1 MILEG
6 FTFFTNS
13 LLLFNDGSQN
23 GVNNDAMNFQHV
35 GGVSV
40 LVAAIAASV
49 YAGQAP
55 TNAPPAKTNA
65 AAATLAQSI
74 LEESR
79 KALGG
84 PDKLAA
90 IKTLEIKGISRRGAT
105 DVNLEG
111 DLTISME
118 MPGKYLRKE
127 SIILGNAAIDIVEGL
142 NGAEGWQDQK
152 FSGGGNFGDDGGGN
166 RGGGGGN
173 RGGGFPNQQQ
183 GANAAPLD
191 PAAKAAQEQAQLAA
205 RQTELA
211 RVILAILLTTDR
223 PVRYVGQAASPQA
236 TAEVIEM
243 DVPDGNPVRILI
255 DTKTYMPLM
264 LTWTGVAQDPIAQLA
279 GRIGFRGRG
288 RGNRGG
294 FFGGNR
300 GNQQQQG
307 AKVVSAD
314 ELNKPTTL
322 RMYLSDYKVVNGI
335 KLPHLM
341 VRGAGDQVTEEW
353 EIKSYKINPTLKA
366 DTFKK

>member
-1 MILEG
+1 MA
-6 FTFFTNS
+6 FKR
-13 LLLFNDGSQN
+13 
-23 GVNNDAMNFQHV
+23 V
-35 GGVSV
+35 GGLSV
-40 LVAAIAASV
+40 VVAAVAVSV

-55 TNAPPAKTNA
+55 APAPAKNNA
-65 AAATLAQSI
+65 ATATLAQSI
-74 LEESR
+74 LSEAR
-79 KALGG
+79 KAIGG
-84 PDKLAA
+84 EDKLAA
-90 IKTLEIKGISRRGAT
+90 IKTLEIKGIARRGAT

-111 DLTISME
+111 DLTISVE
-118 MPGKYLRKE
+118 RPDKYLRKE
-127 SIILGNAAIDIVEGL
+127 AIILGNAAIDIVEGL
-142 NGAEGWQDQK
+142 NGSQAWQEQK
-152 FSGGGNFGDDGGGN
+152 FSGNMNFGNDDGGGN
-166 RGGGGGN
+166 RGGGN

-183 GANAAPLD
+183 QQANAAPAD
-191 PAAKAAQEQAQLAA
+191 PAAQAAQEQAQLVA
-205 RQTELA
+205 RQTEVA
-211 RVILAILLTTDR
+211 RVVLAILMTTER

-300 GNQQQQG
+300 GNQPQQT

-314 ELNKPTTL
+314 ELAKPTTL
-322 RMYLSDYKVVNGI
+322 RMYLSDYRVVNGI
-335 KLPHLM
+335 KLPHLIT
-341 VRGAGDQVTEEW
+341 RGSGDQVTEEW
-353 EIKSYKINPTLKA
+353 EVKSYKINPNLKA

>member
-1 MILEG
+1 MKL
-6 FTFFTNS
+6 
-13 LLLFNDGSQN
+13 QR
-23 GVNNDAMNFQHV
+23 V

-49 YAGQAP
+49 YAGQAQ
-55 TNAPPAKTNA
+55 TPPAKTNA
-65 AAATLAQSI
+65 ASATLAQSI
-74 LEESR
+74 LEEAR

-152 FSGGGNFGDDGGGN
+152 FSGNMNFGNDDGGN
-166 RGGGGGN
+166 RGGGGF
-173 RGGGFPNQQQ
+173 RGGGLPNQQQQQ
-183 GANAAPLD
+183 GANAAPVD
-191 PAAKAAQEQAQLAA
+191 PAAKAAAEQAQLAA

-300 GNQQQQG
+300 GNQQ
-307 AKVVSAD
+307 ATKVVSAD
-314 ELNKPTTL
+314 ELSKPTTL

>member
-1 MILEG
+1 MA
-6 FTFFTNS
+6 FKR
-13 LLLFNDGSQN
+13 
-23 GVNNDAMNFQHV
+23 V
-35 GGVSV
+35 GGLSV
-40 LVAAIAASV
+40 VVAAVAVSV

-55 TNAPPAKTNA
+55 APAPAKNNA
-65 AAATLAQSI
+65 ATATLAQSI
-74 LEESR
+74 LSEAR
-79 KALGG
+79 KAIGG
-84 PDKLAA
+84 EDKLAA
-90 IKTLEIKGISRRGAT
+90 IKTLEIKGIARRGAT

-111 DLTISME
+111 DLTISVE
-118 MPGKYLRKE
+118 RPDKYLRKE
-127 SIILGNAAIDIVEGL
+127 AIILGNAAIDIVEGL
-142 NGAEGWQDQK
+142 NGSQAWQEQK
-152 FSGGGNFGDDGGGN
+152 FSGNMNFGNDDGGGN
-166 RGGGGGN
+166 RGGGN

-183 GANAAPLD
+183 QQANAAPAD
-191 PAAKAAQEQAQLAA
+191 PAAQAAQEQAQLVA
-205 RQTELA
+205 RQTEVA
-211 RVILAILLTTDR
+211 RVVLAILMTTDR

-300 GNQQQQG
+300 GNQPQQT

-314 ELNKPTTL
+314 ELAKPTTL
-322 RMYLSDYKVVNGI
+322 RMYLSEYKVVNGI
-335 KLPHLM
+335 KLPHLIT
-341 VRGAGDQVTEEW
+341 RGSGDQVTEEW
-353 EIKSYKINPTLKA
+353 EIKSYKVNPSLKA

>member
-1 MILEG
+1 MK
-6 FTFFTNS
+6 FKR
-13 LLLFNDGSQN
+13 
-23 GVNNDAMNFQHV
+23 V
-35 GGVSV
+35 GGVSIV
-40 LVAAIAASV
+40 VAALAVSV

-55 TNAPPAKTNA
+55 APAPAPAAKTNA
-65 AAATLAQSI
+65 ATATLAQSI
-74 LEESR
+74 LSEAR
-79 KALGG
+79 KAIGG
-84 PDKLAA
+84 EDKLAA
-90 IKTLEIKGISRRGAT
+90 IKTLEIKGLARRGAQ

-111 DLTISME
+111 DLTISVE

-127 SIILGNAAIDIVEGL
+127 YIILGNAAIDIVEGL
-142 NGAEGWQDQK
+142 NDGQAWQEQK
-152 FSGGGNFGDDGGGN
+152 FSGMNFGNDDGGGGGN
-166 RGGGGGN
+166 RGGGN

-183 GANAAPLD
+183 ANAAPTD
-191 PAAKAAQEQAQLAA
+191 PAAQAALEQAQLVG
-205 RQTELA
+205 RQTEVA
-211 RVILAILLTTDR
+211 RVLLAILMTTDR

-300 GNQQQQG
+300 GNQPQQV

-314 ELNKPTTL
+314 ELAKPTTL
-322 RMYLSDYKVVNGI
+322 RMYLSEYKAVNGI
-335 KLPHLM
+335 KLPHLV
-341 VRGAGDQVTEEW
+341 VRGSGDQVTEEW

>member
-1 MILEG
+1 
-6 FTFFTNS
+6 
-13 LLLFNDGSQN
+13 
-23 GVNNDAMNFQHV
+23 MNFTRV

-40 LVAAIAASV
+40 VVAAVAVSV
-49 YAGQAP
+49 YAGQAQ
-55 TNAPPAKTNA
+55 PPAGQAQPPAPA
-65 AAATLAQSI
+65 AKNSAATAVLAQTI
-74 LEESR
+74 LSDVR

-84 PDKLAA
+84 EDKLAA
-90 IKTLEIKGISRRGAT
+90 IKTLEIKGIARRGAT

-118 MPGKYLRKE
+118 RPDKYLRKE
-127 SIILGNAAIDIVEGL
+127 SIILGNAGIDIVEGL
-142 NGAEGWQDQK
+142 NGTQSWEEQK
-152 FSGGGNFGDDGGGN
+152 FSGNMNFGNDDGGGN
-166 RGGGGGN
+166 RGN

-183 GANAAPLD
+183 QANAAPAD
-191 PAAKAAQEQAQLAA
+191 PAAKAAQEQAQLVA
-205 RQTELA
+205 RQTEVA
-211 RVILAILLTTDR
+211 RVVLAILMTTDR

-300 GNQQQQG
+300 GNQPQPA
-307 AKVVSAD
+307 AKVLSAD
-314 ELNKPTTL
+314 ELAKPTTL
-322 RMYLSDYKVVNGI
+322 RMYLSEYKVVNGI
-335 KLPHLM
+335 KLPHLIT
-341 VRGAGDQVTEEW
+341 RGSGDQVTEEW
-353 EIKSYKINPTLKA
+353 EIKSYKVNPNLKA

>member
-1 MILEG
+1 MK
-6 FTFFTNS
+6 FKR
-13 LLLFNDGSQN
+13 
-23 GVNNDAMNFQHV
+23 V
-35 GGVSV
+35 GGLSV
-40 LVAAIAASV
+40 VVAAVAVSV

-55 TNAPPAKTNA
+55 APAPAKNNA
-65 AAATLAQSI
+65 ATATLAQSI
-74 LEESR
+74 LSEAR
-79 KALGG
+79 KAIGG
-84 PDKLAA
+84 EDKLAA
-90 IKTLEIKGISRRGAT
+90 IKTLEIKGIARRGAT

-111 DLTISME
+111 DLTISVE
-118 MPGKYLRKE
+118 RPDKYLRKE
-127 SIILGNAAIDIVEGL
+127 AIILGNAAIDIVEGL
-142 NGAEGWQDQK
+142 NGSQAWQEQK
-152 FSGGGNFGDDGGGN
+152 FSGNMNFGNDDGGGN
-166 RGGGGGN
+166 RGGGN

-183 GANAAPLD
+183 QQANAAPAD
-191 PAAKAAQEQAQLAA
+191 PAAQEQAQLVA
-205 RQTELA
+205 RQTEVA
-211 RVILAILLTTDR
+211 RVVLAILMTTER

-300 GNQQQQG
+300 GNQPQQT

-314 ELNKPTTL
+314 ELAKPTTL
-322 RMYLSDYKVVNGI
+322 RMYLSDYRVVNGI
-335 KLPHLM
+335 KLPHLIT
-341 VRGAGDQVTEEW
+341 RGSGDQVTEEW
-353 EIKSYKINPTLKA
+353 EIKSYKINPNLKA

>member
-1 MILEG
+1 MK
-6 FTFFTNS
+6 FK
-13 LLLFNDGSQN
+13 Q
-23 GVNNDAMNFQHV
+23 V
-35 GGVSV
+35 GGLSV
-40 LVAAIAASV
+40 VIAAVAMSV

-55 TNAPPAKTNA
+55 APVQPAPAKTNA
-65 AAATLAQSI
+65 ASATLAQTI
-74 LEESR
+74 LADSR

-84 PDKLAA
+84 EDKLAA
-90 IKTLEIKGISRRGAT
+90 IKTLEIKGVARRGAT

-111 DLTISME
+111 DLTISVE
-118 MPGKYLRKE
+118 MPAKYLRKE

-142 NGAEGWQDQK
+142 NGAQAWQDQK
-152 FSGGGNFGDDGGGN
+152 FSGIANFGDDGGGGN
-166 RGGGGGN
+166 RGGGN
-173 RGGGFPNQQQ
+173 RGGGFPGQQQ
-183 GANAAPLD
+183 GNAAAPAD
-191 PAAKAAQEQAQLAA
+191 PAAQAAQEQAQLVA
-205 RQTELA
+205 RQTEVA
-211 RVILAILLTTDR
+211 RVLLAILMTTDR
-223 PVRYVGQAASPQA
+223 PVRYVGQATSPQA
-236 TAEVIEM
+236 TAEVLEM
-243 DVPDGNPVRILI
+243 DVPDGNPVRLLI

-294 FFGGNR
+294 FFGGNNR
-300 GNQQQQG
+300 GNQGQQA

-314 ELNKPTTL
+314 ELAKPTTL

-353 EIKSYKINPTLKA
+353 EIKNYKINPTLKA

>member
-1 MILEG
+1 MK
-6 FTFFTNS
+6 FKR
-13 LLLFNDGSQN
+13 
-23 GVNNDAMNFQHV
+23 V
-35 GGVSV
+35 GGLSVVVAAVAVSV
-40 LVAAIAASV
+40 F
-49 YAGQAP
+49 AGQAP
-55 TNAPPAKTNA
+55 QAPPAKTNA
-65 AAATLAQSI
+65 ASATLAQSI
-74 LEESR
+74 LSEAR
-79 KALGG
+79 KAIGG
-84 PDKLAA
+84 DDKLAA
-90 IKTLEIKGISRRGAT
+90 IKTLEIKGIARRGAT

-111 DLTISME
+111 DLTISVE
-118 MPGKYLRKE
+118 MPAKYLRKE

-142 NGAEGWQDQK
+142 NGTEAWQDQK
-152 FSGGGNFGDDGGGN
+152 FSGNMNFGNDDGGGN
-166 RGGGGGN
+166 RGGGN

-183 GANAAPLD
+183 QQANAAAAD
-191 PAAKAAQEQAQLAA
+191 PAAKAAAEQAQLVA
-205 RQTELA
+205 RQTEVA
-211 RVILAILLTTDR
+211 RVILAILMTTDR

-300 GNQQQQG
+300 GNQPQQT

-314 ELNKPTTL
+314 ELAKPTTL
-322 RMYLSDYKVVNGI
+322 RMYLSEYKVVNGI
-335 KLPHLM
+335 KLPHLIT
-341 VRGAGDQVTEEW
+341 RGSGDQVTEEW
-353 EIKSYKINPTLKA
+353 EIKGYKINPTLKA

>member
-1 MILEG
+1 MK
-6 FTFFTNS
+6 
-13 LLLFNDGSQN
+13 
-23 GVNNDAMNFQHV
+23 FQRV

-40 LVAAIAASV
+40 VVAALAVSV

-55 TNAPPAKTNA
+55 APAPAQGPVPAKTNA

-84 PDKLAA
+84 QDKLAA
-90 IKTLEIKGISRRGAT
+90 IKTLEIKGIARRGAT

-111 DLTISME
+111 DLTIAVE
-118 MPGKYLRKE
+118 MPDKYLRKE

-142 NGAEGWQDQK
+142 NGSQGWQDQK
-152 FSGGGNFGDDGGGN
+152 FSGISNFGDDGGGGN
-166 RGGGGGN
+166 RGGGN

-183 GANAAPLD
+183 PGNAAAPTD
-191 PAAKAAQEQAQLAA
+191 PAAVAAQEQAQLVA
-205 RQTELA
+205 RQTEVA
-211 RVILAILLTTDR
+211 RVLLAILMTTNR
-223 PVRYVGQAASPQA
+223 PVRYVGQAASPAA
-236 TAEVIEM
+236 TAEVLEM

-294 FFGGNR
+294 FFGNNR

-314 ELNKPTTL
+314 ELSKPTTL
-322 RMYLSDYKVVNGI
+322 RMYLSEYKVVNGI

-353 EIKSYKINPTLKA
+353 EIKSYKINPNLKA

>member
-1 MILEG
+1 MLR
-6 FTFFTNS
+6 
-13 LLLFNDGSQN
+13 FNDGSLT
-23 GVNNDAMNFQHV
+23 GVNNDAMKFKRV
-35 GGVSV
+35 GGVSIA
-40 LVAAIAASV
+40 VAAFAVSV

-55 TNAPPAKTNA
+55 APAPPAKTNA
-65 AAATLAQSI
+65 ASATLAQTI
-74 LEESR
+74 LSDSR

-84 PDKLAA
+84 EDKLAA
-90 IKTLEIKGISRRGAT
+90 IKTLEIKGIARRGAT

-111 DLTISME
+111 DLTISVE
-118 MPGKYLRKE
+118 MPAKYLRKE

-142 NGAEGWQDQK
+142 NGAQAWQEQK
-152 FSGGGNFGDDGGGN
+152 FSGISNFGDD
-166 RGGGGGN
+166 GGGGGN
-173 RGGGFPNQQQ
+173 RGGGNRGGGFPGQQQQ
-183 GANAAPLD
+183 GNAAAPAD
-191 PAAKAAQEQAQLAA
+191 PAAQAAQEQAQLVA
-205 RQTELA
+205 RQTEVA
-211 RVILAILLTTDR
+211 RVLLAILMTTDR
-223 PVRYVGQAASPQA
+223 PVRYVGQATSPQA

-243 DVPDGNPVRILI
+243 DVPDGNPVRLLI

-294 FFGGNR
+294 FFGGNNR
-300 GNQQQQG
+300 GNQPQQA

-314 ELNKPTTL
+314 ELSKPTTL

-353 EIKSYKINPTLKA
+353 EIKNYKINPTLKA

>member
-1 MILEG
+1 MA
-6 FTFFTNS
+6 FKR
-13 LLLFNDGSQN
+13 
-23 GVNNDAMNFQHV
+23 V
-35 GGVSV
+35 GGLSV
-40 LVAAIAASV
+40 VVATVAVSV

-55 TNAPPAKTNA
+55 APAPAKNNA
-65 AAATLAQSI
+65 ATATLAQSI
-74 LEESR
+74 LSEAR
-79 KALGG
+79 KAIGG
-84 PDKLAA
+84 EDKLAA
-90 IKTLEIKGISRRGAT
+90 IKTLEIKGIARRGAT

-111 DLTISME
+111 DLTISVE
-118 MPGKYLRKE
+118 RPDKYLRKE
-127 SIILGNAAIDIVEGL
+127 AIILGNAAIDIVEGL
-142 NGAEGWQDQK
+142 NGSQAWQEQK
-152 FSGGGNFGDDGGGN
+152 FSGNMNFGNDDGGGN
-166 RGGGGGN
+166 RGGGN

-183 GANAAPLD
+183 QQANAAPAD
-191 PAAKAAQEQAQLAA
+191 PAAQAAQEQAQLVA
-205 RQTELA
+205 RQTEVA
-211 RVILAILLTTDR
+211 RVVLAILMTTDR

-300 GNQQQQG
+300 GNQPQQT

-314 ELNKPTTL
+314 ELAKPTTL
-322 RMYLSDYKVVNGI
+322 RMYLSDYRVVNGI
-335 KLPHLM
+335 KLPHLIT
-341 VRGAGDQVTEEW
+341 RGSGEQVTEEW
-353 EIKSYKINPTLKA
+353 EIKGYKINPNLKA

>member
-1 MILEG
+1 ME
-6 FTFFTNS
+6 F
-13 LLLFNDGSQN
+13 
-23 GVNNDAMNFQHV
+23 MRV
-35 GGVSV
+35 GGLSVVVAAVSV
-40 LVAAIAASV
+40 SV

-55 TNAPPAKTNA
+55 APAPAKTNA
-65 AAATLAQSI
+65 ATATLAQSI
-74 LEESR
+74 LSDAR

-84 PDKLAA
+84 EDKLAA
-90 IKTLEIKGISRRGAT
+90 IKTLEIKGIARRGAT

-111 DLTISME
+111 DLTISVE
-118 MPGKYLRKE
+118 MPTKYLRKE

-142 NGAEGWQDQK
+142 NGAQAWQEQK
-152 FSGGGNFGDDGGGN
+152 FSGNMNFGNDDGGGN
-166 RGGGGGN
+166 RGGGN

-183 GANAAPLD
+183 QANAAPTD
-191 PAAKAAQEQAQLAA
+191 PAAKAAEEQAQLVA
-205 RQTELA
+205 RQTEVA
-211 RVILAILLTTDR
+211 RVLLAILMTTDR

-236 TAEVIEM
+236 TAEVLEM

-294 FFGGNR
+294 FFGGNQNQR
-300 GNQQQQG
+300 NQQQQA

-314 ELNKPTTL
+314 ELSKPTTL
-322 RMYLSDYKVVNGI
+322 RMYLSEYKVVNGI
-335 KLPHLM
+335 KLPHLIT
-341 VRGAGDQVTEEW
+341 RGSGEQVTEEW
-353 EIKSYKINPTLKA
+353 EIKNYKINPTLKA

>member
-1 MILEG
+1 MRR
-6 FTFFTNS
+6 
-13 LLLFNDGSQN
+13 FNDGFLT
-23 GVNNDAMNFQHV
+23 GVNNDAMKYKRV
-35 GGVSV
+35 GGLSV
-40 LVAAIAASV
+40 VVAAVAVSV
-49 YAGQAP
+49 YAGQQAQ
-55 TNAPPAKTNA
+55 APPAKTNA
-65 AAATLAQSI
+65 GAATLAQSI

-84 PDKLAA
+84 QDKLAA
-90 IKTLEIKGISRRGAT
+90 VKTLEIKGIARRGAT

-118 MPGKYLRKE
+118 MPDKYLRKE

-142 NGAEGWQDQK
+142 NGSESWGDQK
-152 FSGGGNFGDDGGGN
+152 FSGNMNFGDDGGGN
-166 RGGGGGN
+166 RGGGF
-173 RGGGFPNQQQ
+173 RGGGLPNQQQ
-183 GANAAPLD
+183 QQANAAPVD
-191 PAAKAAQEQAQLAA
+191 PAAKQAQEQAQLAA
-205 RQTELA
+205 RQTEVA
-211 RVILAILLTTDR
+211 RVILALFMTTTR
-223 PVRYVGQAASPQA
+223 PVRYVGQAVSPQA

-255 DTKTYMPLM
+255 DSKTYLPLM

-288 RGNRGG
+288 RGGRGG

-300 GNQQQQG
+300 GNQPQQT

-314 ELNKPTTL
+314 ELAKPTTL

-335 KLPHLM
+335 KLPHLL

-353 EIKSYKINPTLKA
+353 EIKSYKINPNLKA

>member
-1 MILEG
+1 MA
-6 FTFFTNS
+6 FKR
-13 LLLFNDGSQN
+13 
-23 GVNNDAMNFQHV
+23 V
-35 GGVSV
+35 GGLSV
-40 LVAAIAASV
+40 VVAAVAVSV

-55 TNAPPAKTNA
+55 APAPAKNNA
-65 AAATLAQSI
+65 ATATLAQSI
-74 LEESR
+74 LSEAR
-79 KALGG
+79 KAIGG
-84 PDKLAA
+84 EDKLAA
-90 IKTLEIKGISRRGAT
+90 IKTLEIKGIARRGAT

-111 DLTISME
+111 DLTISVE
-118 MPGKYLRKE
+118 RPDKYLRKE
-127 SIILGNAAIDIVEGL
+127 AIILGNAAIDIVEGL
-142 NGAEGWQDQK
+142 NGSQAWQEQK
-152 FSGGGNFGDDGGGN
+152 FSGNMNFGNDDGGGN
-166 RGGGGGN
+166 RGGGN

-183 GANAAPLD
+183 QQANAAPAD
-191 PAAKAAQEQAQLAA
+191 PAAQAAQEQAQLVA
-205 RQTELA
+205 RQTEVA
-211 RVILAILLTTDR
+211 RVVLAILMTTER

-300 GNQQQQG
+300 GNQPQQT

-314 ELNKPTTL
+314 ELAKPTTL
-322 RMYLSDYKVVNGI
+322 RMYLSDYRVVNGI
-335 KLPHLM
+335 KLPHLIT
-341 VRGAGDQVTEEW
+341 RGSGDQVTEEW
-353 EIKSYKINPTLKA
+353 EVKSYKVNPNLKA

>member
-1 MILEG
+1 MK
-6 FTFFTNS
+6 FTC
-13 LLLFNDGSQN
+13 
-23 GVNNDAMNFQHV
+23 V

-40 LVAAIAASV
+40 VVAAVAASV

-55 TNAPPAKTNA
+55 TPSPPAKNNA
-65 AAATLAQSI
+65 ATATLAQSI
-74 LEESR
+74 LTEAR
-79 KALGG
+79 KAIGG
-84 PDKLAA
+84 EDKLAA
-90 IKTLEIKGISRRGAT
+90 IKTLEIKGIARRGAT

-111 DLTISME
+111 DLTISVE
-118 MPGKYLRKE
+118 RPDKYLRKE

-142 NGAEGWQDQK
+142 NGSQAWQEQK
-152 FSGGGNFGDDGGGN
+152 FSGNMNFGDD
-166 RGGGGGN
+166 GGGGN
-173 RGGGFPNQQQ
+173 RGGGFRGGGLPNQQQ
-183 GANAAPLD
+183 QANATPPD
-191 PAAKAAQEQAQLAA
+191 PAAQAAQEQAQLVA
-205 RQTELA
+205 RQTEVA
-211 RVILAILLTTDR
+211 RVILAILMTTDR
-223 PVRYVGQAASPQA
+223 PVRYIGQAASPQA

-255 DTKTYMPLM
+255 DTKTSMPLM

-300 GNQQQQG
+300 GNQPQQG

-314 ELNKPTTL
+314 ELSKPTTL

-335 KLPHLM
+335 KLPHLIT
-341 VRGAGDQVTEEW
+341 RGAGEQVTEEW
-353 EIKSYKINPTLKA
+353 EIKSYKVNPTLKA

>member
-1 MILEG
+1 MA
-6 FTFFTNS
+6 FKR
-13 LLLFNDGSQN
+13 
-23 GVNNDAMNFQHV
+23 V
-35 GGVSV
+35 GGLSV
-40 LVAAIAASV
+40 VVAAVAVSV

-55 TNAPPAKTNA
+55 APAPAKNNA
-65 AAATLAQSI
+65 ATATLAQSI
-74 LEESR
+74 LSEAR
-79 KALGG
+79 KAIGG
-84 PDKLAA
+84 EDKLAA
-90 IKTLEIKGISRRGAT
+90 IKTLEIKGIARRGAT

-111 DLTISME
+111 DLTISVE
-118 MPGKYLRKE
+118 RPDKYLRKE
-127 SIILGNAAIDIVEGL
+127 AIILGNAAIDIVEGL
-142 NGAEGWQDQK
+142 NGSQAWQEQK
-152 FSGGGNFGDDGGGN
+152 FSGNMNFGNDDGGGN
-166 RGGGGGN
+166 RGGGN

-183 GANAAPLD
+183 QQANAAPAD
-191 PAAKAAQEQAQLAA
+191 PAAQAAQEQAQLVA
-205 RQTELA
+205 RQTEVA
-211 RVILAILLTTDR
+211 RVVLAILMTTER

-300 GNQQQQG
+300 GNQPQQT

-314 ELNKPTTL
+314 ELAKPTTL
-322 RMYLSDYKVVNGI
+322 RMYLSDYRVVNGI
-335 KLPHLM
+335 KLPHLIT
-341 VRGAGDQVTEEW
+341 RGSGDQVTEEW
-353 EIKSYKINPTLKA
+353 EIKSYKINPNLKA

>member
-1 MILEG
+1 MK
-6 FTFFTNS
+6 S
-13 LLLFNDGSQN
+13 KQ
-23 GVNNDAMNFQHV
+23 V
-35 GGVSV
+35 GGLSV
-40 LVAAIAASV
+40 VIAAAAMSV

-55 TNAPPAKTNA
+55 APAQPAPAKTNA
-65 AAATLAQSI
+65 ASATLAQTI
-74 LEESR
+74 LADSR

-84 PDKLAA
+84 EDKLAA
-90 IKTLEIKGISRRGAT
+90 IKTLEIKGIARRGAT

-111 DLTISME
+111 DLTISVE
-118 MPGKYLRKE
+118 MPAKYLRKE

-142 NGAEGWQDQK
+142 NGAEAWQEQK
-152 FSGGGNFGDDGGGN
+152 FSGNMNFGDD
-166 RGGGGGN
+166 GGGGGN
-173 RGGGFPNQQQ
+173 RGGGGFRGGGFPNQQQ
-183 GANAAPLD
+183 QQGNAAAPPD
-191 PAAKAAQEQAQLAA
+191 PAAQAAQEQAQLVA
-205 RQTELA
+205 RQTEVA
-211 RVILAILLTTDR
+211 RVLLAILMTTDR
-223 PVRYVGQAASPQA
+223 PVRYVGQATSPQA
-236 TAEVIEM
+236 TAEVLEM
-243 DVPDGNPVRILI
+243 DVPDGNPVRLLI

-294 FFGGNR
+294 FFGGNNR
-300 GNQQQQG
+300 GNQPQQA

-314 ELNKPTTL
+314 ELSKPTTL

-353 EIKSYKINPTLKA
+353 EIKNYKINPTLKA

>member
-1 MILEG
+1 MK
-6 FTFFTNS
+6 FKR
-13 LLLFNDGSQN
+13 
-23 GVNNDAMNFQHV
+23 V
-35 GGVSV
+35 GGLSV
-40 LVAAIAASV
+40 VVAAVAMSV

-55 TNAPPAKTNA
+55 SPAQPATKANNA

-74 LEESR
+74 LSEAR

-84 PDKLAA
+84 EDKLAA
-90 IKTLEIKGISRRGAT
+90 IKTLEIKGIARRGAT

-111 DLTISME
+111 DLTISVE
-118 MPGKYLRKE
+118 MPAKYLRKE

-142 NGAEGWQDQK
+142 NGTEAWQDQK
-152 FSGGGNFGDDGGGN
+152 FSGITNFGDDGGGN
-166 RGGGGGN
+166 RGGGN

-183 GANAAPLD
+183 PQANAAPVD
-191 PAAKAAQEQAQLAA
+191 PAAKAAAEQAQLAG
-205 RQTELA
+205 RQTEVA
-211 RVILAILLTTDR
+211 RVILAILMTTDR

-236 TAEVIEM
+236 TAEVLEM

-288 RGNRGG
+288 RGGRGG

-300 GNQQQQG
+300 GNQPQQG

-314 ELNKPTTL
+314 ELSKPTTL

-353 EIKSYKINPTLKA
+353 EIKSYKVNPTLKA

>member
-1 MILEG
+1 MK
-6 FTFFTNS
+6 S
-13 LLLFNDGSQN
+13 KQ
-23 GVNNDAMNFQHV
+23 V
-35 GGVSV
+35 GGLSAV
-40 LVAAIAASV
+40 VAAVAVSV

-55 TNAPPAKTNA
+55 APAAPAKTNA
-65 AAATLAQSI
+65 ASATLAQTI
-74 LEESR
+74 LSDSR

-84 PDKLAA
+84 EDKLAA
-90 IKTLEIKGISRRGAT
+90 IKTLEIKGIARRGAT

-111 DLTISME
+111 DLTISVE
-118 MPGKYLRKE
+118 MPAKYLRKE
-127 SIILGNAAIDIVEGL
+127 SIVLGNGGIDIVEGL
-142 NGAEGWQDQK
+142 NGTQAWQEQK
-152 FSGGGNFGDDGGGN
+152 FSNINFGGDDGGGGN
-166 RGGGGGN
+166 RGGGGF

-183 GANAAPLD
+183 QQGNAAAPAD
-191 PAAKAAQEQAQLAA
+191 PAAQAAQEQAQLVA
-205 RQTELA
+205 RQTEVA
-211 RVILAILLTTDR
+211 RVLLAILMTTDR
-223 PVRYVGQAASPQA
+223 PVRYVGQATSPQA

-294 FFGGNR
+294 FFGGNNR
-300 GNQQQQG
+300 GNQPQQA

-314 ELNKPTTL
+314 ELSKPTTL

-353 EIKSYKINPTLKA
+353 EIKNYKINPTLKA